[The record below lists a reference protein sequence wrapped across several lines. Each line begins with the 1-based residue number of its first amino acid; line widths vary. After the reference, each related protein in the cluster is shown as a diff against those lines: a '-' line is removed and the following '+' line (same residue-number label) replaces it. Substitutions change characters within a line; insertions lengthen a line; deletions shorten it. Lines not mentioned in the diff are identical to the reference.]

1 MSLDPWQQR
10 IQRAEQLAGQYSF
23 ASQVLN
29 FYIHIAEFQRDLHR
43 ILERSSTPAQR
54 ASLPGPSPELS
65 NLLTSFPKFL
75 QMVERHG
82 SRPLAGYA
90 RILLTQTPEDHAE
103 LLDKFW
109 TEQTSSDSLAEFTA
123 RAFLQPYAEFVR
135 ALSGLAFE
143 NYSQAPCPFCG
154 REPGFG
160 VLRPLGDGGKRFLVC
175 SLCLAEWPFRR
186 IVCAGCGEEDHSKL
200 PVYTAEQLV
209 HLRVECCD
217 TCGRYLKT
225 VDLTKDGLAVPLVDE
240 MAAIPLDLWA
250 QERGYSKLKA
260 NLMQI

>member
-1 MSLDPWQQR
+1 M
-10 IQRAEQLAGQYSF
+10 
-23 ASQVLN
+23 
-29 FYIHIAEFQRDLHR
+29 
-43 ILERSSTPAQR
+43 LERSSTRSQR
-54 ASLPGPSPELS
+54 VSHPGAPPELS
-65 NLLTSFPKFL
+65 TLLTTFPKFL

-82 SRPLAGYA
+82 SRPLADYA
-90 RILLTQTPEDHAE
+90 SALLTQTPENHAE

-109 TEQTSSDSLAEFTA
+109 TEQSSSDSLAEFTA

-143 NYSQAPCPFCG
+143 NDSQALCPFCG

-175 SLCLAEWPFRR
+175 ALCLAEWPFRR

-200 PVYTAEQLV
+200 PVYTAERLV